1 VTVSVASLVDSVLS
15 LMVNSVAATMM
26 ADEVS
31 GWCGS
36 CGCCCDDMCV
46 CCWAAAVA
54 CVVTVALVVVVET
67 SVAVE
72 AAAMLKTFLQAQLQQ
87 LWWQLEEPLWRLLL
101 FLSLWLF

>member
-1 VTVSVASLVDSVLS
+1 MTVSVASLVYSVLS
-15 LMVNSVAATMM
+15 LVVNSIAAIMM

-54 CVVTVALVVVVET
+54 CVVTVALVVVVVET

-72 AAAMLKTFLQAQLQQ
+72 AAAMLKTFLQAQHRHLKIIDC
-87 LWWQLEEPLWRLLL
+87 LSCLLVL
-101 FLSLWLF
+101 